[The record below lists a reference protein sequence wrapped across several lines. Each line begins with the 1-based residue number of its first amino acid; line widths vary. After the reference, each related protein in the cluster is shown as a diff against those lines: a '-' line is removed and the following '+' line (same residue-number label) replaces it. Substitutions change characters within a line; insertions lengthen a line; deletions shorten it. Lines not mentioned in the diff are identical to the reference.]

1 MRAILLLVFGWAVSP
16 GTAAPNYRNLA
27 GNGKECGLTNGDKGP
42 KPSAYIMGGTA
53 ANIIDFP
60 YAVSFQNN
68 SNGDQHFCAG
78 SLVHNK
84 YVVTAAHCMFDCTG
98 KGSYRSCSEKS
109 YDDITLVAGEQ
120 NTVVANAAH
129 EQKLYIEEVTIH
141 ENYNSGKVA
150 NHNSL
155 NNGLYD
161 IAVIKLKEAVEW
173 TDWVK
178 PVCLPGT
185 RKLNLTEGAS
195 GYIAGW
201 GMDGYDGDYNEEMQS
216 ITIPILD
223 NRRCE
228 DKLSHTDLD
237 LDDNRF
243 CAGHEVNGIDACW
256 GDSGSGLITI
266 NKNSGHQRQI
276 LSGIMSKGEK
286 CGEAKKPGIYT
297 NVQNFAKWIEKIVK
311 GQLP

>member
-1 MRAILLLVFGWAVSP
+1 MKCNDLDLVSKVHSLQ
-16 GTAAPNYRNLA
+16 TTITEY
-27 GNGKECGLTNGDKGP
+27 
-42 KPSAYIMGGTA
+42 
-53 ANIIDFP
+53 
-60 YAVSFQNN
+60 FQ
-68 SNGDQHFCAG
+68 
-78 SLVHNK
+78 VHNK

-98 KGSYRSCSEKS
+98 KGSYRTCSEKS

-195 GYIAGW
+195 GYIAGKVVE
-201 GMDGYDGDYNEEMQS
+201 GLG
-216 ITIPILD
+216 TI
-223 NRRCE
+223 
-228 DKLSHTDLD
+228 K
-237 LDDNRF
+237 
-243 CAGHEVNGIDACW
+243 
-256 GDSGSGLITI
+256 
-266 NKNSGHQRQI
+266 
-276 LSGIMSKGEK
+276 
-286 CGEAKKPGIYT
+286 
-297 NVQNFAKWIEKIVK
+297 
-311 GQLP
+311 

>member
-1 MRAILLLVFGWAVSP
+1 
-16 GTAAPNYRNLA
+16 
-27 GNGKECGLTNGDKGP
+27 
-42 KPSAYIMGGTA
+42 
-53 ANIIDFP
+53 
-60 YAVSFQNN
+60 
-68 SNGDQHFCAG
+68 
-78 SLVHNK
+78 
-84 YVVTAAHCMFDCTG
+84 MFDCTG

-195 GYIAGW
+195 GYIAG
-201 GMDGYDGDYNEEMQS
+201 
-216 ITIPILD
+216 T
-223 NRRCE
+223 
-228 DKLSHTDLD
+228 
-237 LDDNRF
+237 
-243 CAGHEVNGIDACW
+243 
-256 GDSGSGLITI
+256 GSVMA
-266 NKNSGHQRQI
+266 NW
-276 LSGIMSKGEK
+276 
-286 CGEAKKPGIYT
+286 
-297 NVQNFAKWIEKIVK
+297 VF
-311 GQLP
+311 

>member
-1 MRAILLLVFGWAVSP
+1 
-16 GTAAPNYRNLA
+16 
-27 GNGKECGLTNGDKGP
+27 
-42 KPSAYIMGGTA
+42 
-53 ANIIDFP
+53 
-60 YAVSFQNN
+60 
-68 SNGDQHFCAG
+68 
-78 SLVHNK
+78 
-84 YVVTAAHCMFDCTG
+84 MFDCTG
-98 KGSYRSCSEKS
+98 KGSYRSCIEKS

-195 GYIAGW
+195 GYIAGKV
-201 GMDGYDGDYNEEMQS
+201 QS
-216 ITIPILD
+216 LLEA
-223 NRRCE
+223 C
-228 DKLSHTDLD
+228 LD
-237 LDDNRF
+237 LISSPSPSMKIQTMGGKITENL
-243 CAGHEVNGIDACW
+243 
-256 GDSGSGLITI
+256 GLE
-266 NKNSGHQRQI
+266 S
-276 LSGIMSKGEK
+276 
-286 CGEAKKPGIYT
+286 
-297 NVQNFAKWIEKIVK
+297 
-311 GQLP
+311 